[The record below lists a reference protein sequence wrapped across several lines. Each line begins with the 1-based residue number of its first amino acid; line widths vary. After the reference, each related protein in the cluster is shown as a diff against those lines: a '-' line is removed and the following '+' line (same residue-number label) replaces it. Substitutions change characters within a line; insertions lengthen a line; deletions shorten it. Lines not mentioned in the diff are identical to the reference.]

1 MYEWNWSNTN
11 HNMYDGS
18 VQITLKLW
26 VLKSCKFYTKE
37 IQSLPLSFLPCNII
51 SSQSFELARWWI
63 LDTAHVMRQME
74 LNADSGIK
82 DFFLIVERPNGG
94 RILWQP
100 APRAGGGDAQGQEGP
115 RGDYRCLKVTP
126 YF

>member
-37 IQSLPLSFLPCNII
+37 IQSLPLSFFPCNII
-51 SSQSFELARWWI
+51 SSQSFDLARWWI

-82 DFFLIVERPNGG
+82 DGMVEYSGSLP
-94 RILWQP
+94 LE
-100 APRAGGGDAQGQEGP
+100 QGVEMLKAKMVHEGTTNVS
-115 RGDYRCLKVTP
+115 R
-126 YF
+126 

>member
-1 MYEWNWSNTN
+1 MFEMYEWNWSNTN

-37 IQSLPLSFLPCNII
+37 IQSLPLFPCNII
-51 SSQSFELARWWI
+51 SSQSFDLAGWWI

-74 LNADSGIK
+74 LNAEWHQGLLPCGMVEYSGSVKLKQI
-82 DFFLIVERPNGG
+82 DFD
-94 RILWQP
+94 W
-100 APRAGGGDAQGQEGP
+100 
-115 RGDYRCLKVTP
+115 T
-126 YF
+126 

>member
-51 SSQSFELARWWI
+51 SSQSFDLARWWI

-82 DFFLIVERPNGG
+82 DFFLIVERPNGMVEYSG
-94 RILWQP
+94 SLPLEQVV
-100 APRAGGGDAQGQEGP
+100 EM
-115 RGDYRCLKVTP
+115 LKVKMVHEGTTNVSR
-126 YF
+126 